1 MNARRLHR
9 GTMTIGG
16 LLIAYWVI
24 SGLTIAIFDATDPH
38 QSWAA
43 LGGGPGARLND
54 EAAGARSVPS
64 PATLAS
70 GIGNALS
77 VAATRGL
84 PIASVDYRMVGDTPR
99 LELSAADG
107 SRDTELRFYAKTG
120 EMMDPLIADDD
131 SARAVPSPASLRERI
146 KSFHKGDA
154 LGLPGQILGLLAGVS
169 LAVMVASGATLYLQ
183 LWRAR
188 RKAGHSALFWKSR
201 ENRWRR
207 LHRWV
212 AIVAAIFL
220 LNKAVTGTILG
231 WGEIQVQLALHHIL
245 PFPYPMPTPMPPF
258 SEGRLQGDLLRGLK
272 TSYEAAQ
279 AAIPGA
285 PIVAIELVRRDEKEK
300 GLVTIGGSRPQTL
313 AFDMLAGTPVDDSA
327 RSGVQ
332 VGNAYFADWHQ
343 VLKRMHR
350 GDIIGR
356 FAGRYGD
363 IACGVALLYLVAS
376 GIFLWLQMRRLRARN
391 GQAGLFWR

>member
-1 MNARRLHR
+1 MNARQLHR

-24 SGLTIAIFDATDPH
+24 SGLIIAIFDATDPH
-38 QSWAA
+38 QSWASM
-43 LGGGPGARLND
+43 GSGPGARLND

-64 PATLAS
+64 PAAIAS
-70 GIGNALS
+70 GIGNALT

-99 LELSAADG
+99 LQLSAADG

-120 EMMDPLIADDD
+120 EMMTPFVAD
-131 SARAVPSPASLRERI
+131 SNPSPVDLSFAGRRERI

-154 LGLPGQILGLLAGVS
+154 FGLPGQILGLLAGVI
-169 LAVMVASGATLYLQ
+169 LTVMVLSGLTLYLL
-183 LWRAR
+183 LWKAR

-201 ENRWRR
+201 ESRWRR
-207 LHRWV
+207 LHRYV
-212 AIVAAIFL
+212 SIVAAIFL
-220 LNKAVTGTILG
+220 LNKAITGTILG
-231 WGEIQVQLALHHIL
+231 WGEIQVQLALHHML
-245 PFPYPMPTPMPPF
+245 PFPYPRPTPMPPF
-258 SEGRLQGDLLRGLK
+258 SEGRIEGDLLRGLQ
-272 TSYEAAQ
+272 TSYDAAR

-285 PIVAIELVRRDEKEK
+285 AIVAIELVRRDDKAK
-300 GLVTIGGSRPQTL
+300 GLVTIGGGPPKTL
-313 AFDMLAGTPVDDSA
+313 AFDILTGTPVYDSA
-327 RSGVQ
+327 RRGVQ
-332 VGNAYFADWHQ
+332 IGNAYFADWHQ
-343 VLKRMHR
+343 ILKRMHR

-363 IACGVALLYLVAS
+363 IACGLALFYLVSS
-376 GIFLWLQMRRLRARN
+376 GFFLFVQMRRIRAQN